1 MSVTKLVYDTSME
14 SEREYLSR
22 RASEEQA
29 AAEHAAS
36 QKAHDLHMELA
47 TRYREAADAD
57 PELRVADAIAKPGL
71 PKEFR
76 IL

>member
-1 MSVTKLVYDTSME
+1 ME
-14 SEREYLSR
+14 SERDYLSR
-22 RASEEQA
+22 RALQEQDA
-29 AAEHAAS
+29 AAHAS
-36 QKAHDLHMELA
+36 SEKARDLHMELA

-57 PELRVADAIAKPGL
+57 PELRVAEVIAKPSL